1 MKVQLHPEAEEE
13 LFEGAAWYE
22 DREPGL
28 GDRFF
33 DEVARWFDVVAEA
46 PAMWPRWPGSPVLSP
61 PDPACGPRPISLLHR
76 VPGLPGSDLDRCRRA
91 REPSAVLLDASHVNG
106 AG

>member
-1 MKVQLHPEAEEE
+1 VKVQLHPEAEEE

-28 GDRFF
+28 GDQFF

-46 PAMWPRWPGSPVLSP
+46 PATWPRWPDSPVLSP
-61 PDPACGPRPISLLHR
+61 PIRR
-76 VPGLPGSDLDRCRRA
+76 VVLDRFPYSIGYQAFPDRIWIVVVAHASRAPFYWIRRA
-91 REPSAVLLDASHVNG
+91 
-106 AG
+106 